1 MYFIKNKVWLSLK
14 SWCYLQ
20 CCFWIRFSISLLA
33 QFSGPNKRTMDPTPN
48 KLSGSDEIRARSTA
62 LTSWNP
68 RGATYEPTLFD
79 QTSYGRYFRLLL
91 PLVQGV

>member
-1 MYFIKNKVWLSLK
+1 MVLPAVLFLDPGQHFFAGSVFRAK
-14 SWCYLQ
+14 
-20 CCFWIRFSISLLA
+20 
-33 QFSGPNKRTMDPTPN
+33 KRTMDPAPN
-48 KLSGSDEIRARSTA
+48 KRSGSNEIRARSTA